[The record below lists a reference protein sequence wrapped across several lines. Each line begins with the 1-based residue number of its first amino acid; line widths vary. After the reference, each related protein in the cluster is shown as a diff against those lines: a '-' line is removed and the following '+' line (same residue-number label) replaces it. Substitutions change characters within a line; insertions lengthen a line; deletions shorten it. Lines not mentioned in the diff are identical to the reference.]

1 MAVIVMGLSYCLLLN
16 GINNAIAIT
25 AAAATATA
33 IATVTATATATATI
47 TITAALLN
55 QEDNK

>member
-33 IATVTATATATATI
+33 IATVTATATATAT
-47 TITAALLN
+47 TTTAGLLH